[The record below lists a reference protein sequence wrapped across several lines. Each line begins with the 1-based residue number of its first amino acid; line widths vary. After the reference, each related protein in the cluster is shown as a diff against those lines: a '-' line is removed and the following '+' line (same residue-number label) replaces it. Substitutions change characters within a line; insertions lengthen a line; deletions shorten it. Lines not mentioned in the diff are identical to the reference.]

1 MQDAVQD
8 AASIHTRL
16 TRSQPAS
23 GLRRQPELC
32 QQVAAIDDQDGGAVG
47 MVSECNAGGVD
58 SVEQEVMGSNV
69 ALVLRILA

>member
-1 MQDAVQD
+1 VQD
-8 AASIHTRL
+8 VASRSHHL
-16 TRSQPAS
+16 PHSQPAS